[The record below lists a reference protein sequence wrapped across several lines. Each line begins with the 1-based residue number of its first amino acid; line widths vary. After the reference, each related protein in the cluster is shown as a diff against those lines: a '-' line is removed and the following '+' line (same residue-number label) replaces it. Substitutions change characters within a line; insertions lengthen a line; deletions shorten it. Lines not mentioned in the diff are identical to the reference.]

1 MSAVGPRTHRNRSRI
16 SFVAT
21 VVTLAMVVS
30 AVSATA
36 EAAPPDPL
44 DTMQGIVD
52 DLAVELGLDP
62 DDPTALRS
70 AVDDTI
76 ADLDAS
82 LAKSPGDPLLLAARE
97 QLVEAANDGGM
108 QVEQLA
114 PDPAGGAAAAAL
126 VESSFAPAALTASSS
141 VAMDPPGSFEGPISF
156 EQPWAVVTGQ
166 SLRMSNLQAGLGA
179 DGLNIVDMVVAD
191 VNGDGVDDIVSLAY
205 GRRDSALAIPFSVSQ
220 RDVYV
225 LVNRADGFGG
235 FEPGTAY
242 AMGVANAYTTSAGG
256 LDVGDVDNDDDL
268 DIVIGL
274 DQRLEIRTLL
284 NDGNGAFPNQEN
296 TSVAKRPDGTVLL
309 AELTGDS
316 FLDVAATSRDGGL
329 TMIMRGNGTGTF
341 VPETDLVSPVP
352 ETVTAIDLA
361 GDTHLVT
368 NRYVYGESA
377 TLQLWKRNPGDGTWT
392 PSTLRAP
399 TPTTSPVMV
408 DVHADAAWV
417 GDVNKDGRADL
428 VAAGAYNNSWGTA
441 QSCVA
446 WASTCARVFLQ
457 DAAGNLVAQNEA
469 YPIETGAYRYG
480 WGTDLNA
487 HGEMYDLDGDGNLDI
502 VAPGKRGGVNVSYG
516 AGDGS
521 FGEAVT
527 WNAMPNMTPTGG
539 WSNAQ
544 VDIGQFQT
552 TVAVAVTDVTG
563 DGKGDLVAATATSEE
578 SSIGRNHSTVSVVPA
593 KAPRV
598 FASAGVTSTLPGTDW
613 IRSDDKLLTHLGD
626 WNGDGRGDVLILGK
640 FDDPATLATTKV
652 AGLVMRPGEPGGFG
666 PTEWIGAI
674 PAECLLG
681 VYISSSAIGD
691 IDGDGWLDVACGDG
705 RLHVVLG
712 DGSGGLEPALDL
724 GWVDTTANSIYAEL
738 SGIAIDDLDGDGLDD
753 VVYVVTRVYDTPG
766 NPTQKYGNLI
776 IGWSRHTKD
785 AQGKTVLAPVA
796 IAHEQAPATS
806 TSGNVWLLARPVIA
820 DVTGDGKVDVTIS
833 GTAADDRFN
842 ILRNVTVAAG
852 SPSFVKNQQNGVF
865 GLDNPDVVANVWYR
879 YMNGLDVEGDG
890 DVDIVAT
897 VSVYHGYYSPYGWTN
912 VLLRNDGGTFTPEAL
927 PGSDGAPGPLAVDID
942 NDGNTDLAWR
952 SSTRGFEIRR
962 GREDG
967 SFALPVSFP
976 IADRGAEWFAFSDID
991 DDGRVDLIAARN
1003 LDGPADDPYPT
1014 LVVDLNTST
1023 GVEGAPDLV
1032 VDAVTVNPTNIQVA
1046 VANRGGSA
1054 VEGGFSTSLWLSVD
1068 NVWGVDDLLLGEVGH
1083 TGRLLQGATSTA
1095 TLTAQLVPLVNGQQ
1109 HVIARTDPR
1118 RQVPEANEN
1127 NNVGST
1133 MVSLAIPELV
1143 VGGAQRVVT
1152 PSATRPGLARI
1163 AATAVPVRITVAGAA
1178 GTVTTGGPDRTPTA
1192 TSAAV
1197 TLAGPGS
1204 LVLPAHGGDRYV
1216 RVEGSGSVTLQ
1227 ATLLPF
1233 GVGRVSPRVVGR
1245 TGAATLLISGVAL
1258 DASMT
1263 VELVKGASRIQATS
1277 VSVVGDGLA
1286 ATMPMSGAAIG
1297 SYDLVVTD
1305 GAESSSLPG
1314 AVSVQAP
1321 STTIGDGDVNQLVL
1335 STFAPTSVL
1344 GHWTYDYIITYA
1356 NRGLTDIVAPF
1367 LQVNVDSA
1375 LALPGSPYDFDEP
1388 FYVVPEVEGAPAG
1401 VLPPG
1406 STGRIRI
1413 PFRPSSRYGFS
1424 VDVFSAQTSLPH
1436 NWAQELAGD
1445 PPESLT
1451 QEEYD
1456 SVLADLVASA
1466 GTTSGSYVAAAQR
1479 TRAELLA
1486 DGVRIDDLGVLRKVM
1501 VDRLVDALPGVFLR
1515 GTVATAT
1522 AAPAVGVVVT
1532 ATEGDR
1538 ELTTT
1543 TRYDGSFSFR
1553 DTLDLGVGD
1562 TAGDWEIALD
1572 GYGPDPVAIVTAGEP
1587 EATDIVV
1594 SLPAWTPVAGVVT
1607 DQVSGDPVED
1617 ALVSVR
1623 DAAGRSASARTDAEG
1638 AYSFAGIS
1646 SGTFE
1651 VVAAKELLTSPVAP
1665 LVVPGGGAP
1674 QTLDLVI
1681 GTAGSIVG
1689 TVVAPGGAPVVG
1701 ASVLARTPAGN
1712 LGATTGAD
1720 GTFALADVVPGTIG
1734 LVVTA
1739 PDWAGRAV
1747 DVAVV
1752 ADTVADAG
1760 TIALR
1765 TAATVSGV
1773 VEDATGSPIVGATV
1787 GASSEASPTTVTG
1800 ADGSY
1805 ALGNVPVGV
1814 TSIVASADGYLSSS
1828 AVVDVA
1834 AGASNTANF
1843 TLVTGYKITATV
1855 TDGTDPIEGA
1865 VVRLGSVDVDGVEP
1879 STIATDVD
1887 GRVVFESLPPGDYI
1901 VSVGAEATQVELGA
1915 ADATVGLIVPAGHTI
1930 TGTVVDGAPGPV
1942 DGAYVVVFGVPA
1954 VGPVT
1959 EANRITEISTEP
1971 DGTFSFNARAA
1982 SAYEL
1987 VVSDPA
1993 VGLRRI
1999 AVPAAADGI
2008 ITDVGDIGPSGSAV
2022 TATADWSGFDDQATA
2037 LLTPVD
2043 LDDDLG
2049 VWVGNSGT
2057 TVDMFDS
2064 GRVPDGSYTLR
2075 YAGSALTF
2083 TTTVTVAGD
2092 TELTLTKPATGVLS
2106 GVALD
2111 DDGAPLPDALVLAW
2125 SAGGQSVEVMSDAN
2139 GAWSFGAVP
2148 VGVWSVAVTHPELG
2162 VLSIESVTVAAGPVG
2177 LRMPE
2182 ATPLRQAS
2190 PPAALSVPSQ
2200 LEADLNCTSDPDARM
2215 GALGRVTN
2223 ALVPAWDG
2231 TATTVY
2237 YRPIGSQG
2245 FAGSV
2250 EAAGDGSFRTPD
2262 LPDGTYEVVVRAE
2275 GFEASPAKQ
2284 FTVPGFVT
2292 SNGFRCRPDVGAI
2305 ARGESVIDPPPPPPM
2320 PGADEIRAILERS
2333 FDGDRPSRFNMER
2346 IRDYEPPKPPEKC
2359 PPPPPGGEAAP
2370 CPPPPPPPPPPS
2382 PLPCVGGSPTASP
2395 PSPDDEADDEKKE
2408 NPAATAYLAAAKN
2421 YANQALDL
2429 HDRWGAQYNRILKE
2443 YVIQVSLAVSRF
2455 AIIAGEVVGLF
2466 TGVIKVVANAPK
2478 FVRAAKALD
2487 KLEEL
2492 GQGLGAADAI
2502 YKLLDAFGPIKGLL
2516 TTFVANVTTSAF
2528 TGDFST
2534 AKLTSGEIDEAMKAV
2549 RDAAAGALSDLPAG
2563 KLLKVVGDIVPVYA
2577 GVVST
2582 IEQINGLMDD
2592 YSSAVKSMDAMDEAL
2607 EGYAQ
2612 QWDQLSARAQ
2622 KYWRAYLDALTN
2634 EKNEEAG
2641 NDAPKRPLP
2650 PLPPGRPGPKGPDC
2664 GRVFVSHDP
2673 NEISGPEG
2681 YGDGRWIQPG
2691 SVMGYRIGFENLG
2704 PGSEVIPEG
2713 ASLATAPAQVVGV
2726 TLPLDDDLDLATF
2739 ELGDFGFGVTSPA
2752 TGTRFSVPAGA
2763 RQFEESRDV
2772 PMTVQSFDGPGTED
2786 VVLQLRARAW
2796 LDTAKREAHWLIE
2809 LIDPATGT
2817 THRDP
2822 LAGFLPPEPVAPAG
2836 AGQGFAEYFV
2846 SSAPATAT
2854 GASISATA
2862 DIVFDRNDPIVT
2874 NTWTNRVDGVSPT
2887 SAMSALAPTTTV
2899 GTVINWAGTDNG
2911 SGVDRY
2917 DVWRKI
2923 DDGPL
2928 VLWLDHT
2935 TLTEVPMVGTVGRRY
2950 GFAVSASDGV
2960 GNLEEAPTAVQAS
2973 TVAAA
2978 PLVVTAPSAPSSVA
2992 AVAGNGAATV
3002 SWAAPASDGGSPI
3015 TGYEVRSSPGGLSCS
3030 ATFARTCVVSG
3041 LTNGTGYTFEAR
3053 TLNAS
3058 GVSPWSAPSGAVTP
3072 TAPSGT
3078 GGESGAGTGGD
3089 SGAGTGGGGSGGTGY
3104 ASLVPARLF
3113 DSRAPGLTVDGQLSG
3128 GGRVAAGSTTEVSVS
3143 GRGGV
3148 PSGAGAAVLNVTVVD
3163 AGAAGFVTVF
3173 PCGQAVPNAS
3183 NLNVA
3188 AGQTVPN
3195 AVVSKLGV
3203 GGKVCVFSSVSA
3215 HVLVDVNGSFPSVSD
3230 YASLVPAR
3238 LFDSR
3243 APGLTVDGQLSGGG
3257 RVAAGST
3264 TEVSVSGRGGVPSG
3278 AGAAVLNVTVV
3289 DAGAAGFVT
3298 VFPCGQAVPNAS
3310 NLNVAAGQTVPNAV
3324 VSKLGVG
3331 GKVCVFSSVSA
3342 HVLVDVNG
3350 SFPSVSDYAS
3360 LVPAR
3365 LFDSRAP
3372 GLTVDGQLSG
3382 GGRVAAGSTT
3392 EVSVSGRGGVPS
3404 GAGAAV
3410 LNVTVVD
3417 AGAAGF
3423 VTVFP
3428 CGQAVPNASNL
3439 NVAAGQTVPNAV
3451 VSKLGV
3457 GGKVCVFSS
3466 VSAHVLVDV
3475 NGSFP

>member
-1 MSAVGPRTHRNRSRI
+1 MSPDLSRPHGRRARI
-16 SFVAT
+16 LFIASFVTA
-21 VVTLAMVVS
+21 AMVVS
-30 AVSATA
+30 AVSVVA
-36 EAAPPDPL
+36 EAAAPDPL
-44 DTMQGIVD
+44 DVMQGVVD
-52 DLAVELGLDP
+52 DLADELGLDAN
-62 DDPTALRS
+62 DPNALRS
-70 AVDDTI
+70 AVDDAL
-76 ADLDAS
+76 ADLEAG
-82 LAKSPGDPLLLAARE
+82 LAETPDDPLLLEARE
-97 QLVEAANDGGM
+97 QLVAAATDAGM
-108 QVEQLA
+108 QL
-114 PDPAGGAAAAAL
+114 DLPADTSVVGASESPAL
-126 VESSFAPAALTASSS
+126 LESSFVPAALTASSP

-191 VNGDGVDDIVSLAY
+191 VDGYGGDDIVSLAF
-205 GRRDSALAIPFSVSQ
+205 GRRDSALPVPFSVSQ

-235 FEPGTAY
+235 FESGTAY
-242 AMGVANAYTTSAGG
+242 AMGVANAYTISAGG
-256 LDVGDVDNDDDL
+256 LDVGDVDNDGDA

-309 AELTGDS
+309 ADLTGDG
-316 FLDVAATSRDGGL
+316 FLDVAATSRHGGL
-329 TMIMRGNGTGTF
+329 TMILRGNGTGTF
-341 VPETDLVSPVP
+341 VPETDLVAPAP

-361 GDTHLVT
+361 GVTHLVI
-368 NRYVYGESA
+368 NRYLYGESA
-377 TLQLWKRNPGDGTWT
+377 ALQLWTRNPGDGSWSPT
-392 PSTLRAP
+392 TLRAP
-399 TPTTSPVMV
+399 TPVEPPVMV
-408 DVHADAAWV
+408 DLAAATAWV
-417 GDVNKDGRADL
+417 ADVDNDGDEDL
-428 VAAGAYNNSWGTA
+428 VAVGEYNNAWGPA
-441 QSCVA
+441 RSCVA

-457 DAAGNLVAQNEA
+457 DDDGNLVAQAGA
-469 YPIETGAYRYG
+469 YPIEAGTYRDGG
-480 WGTDLNA
+480 WNLDLNQR
-487 HGEMYDLDGDGNLDI
+487 GRMYDLDGDRNIDI
-502 VAPGKRGGVNVSYG
+502 IAPGARGGVNVSYG
-516 AGDGS
+516 RGDGT
-521 FGEAVT
+521 FGEPVT
-527 WNAMPNMTPTGG
+527 WNALPNMTPTGG
-539 WSNAQ
+539 WSNTHT
-544 VDIGQFQT
+544 DIGQFHT
-552 TVAVAVTDVTG
+552 TVAVAVTDATG
-563 DGKGDLVAATATSEE
+563 DGRGDLVAATVASGN
-578 SSIGRNHSTVSVVPA
+578 SIGRNHSTVSVVPA

-626 WNGDGRGDVLILGK
+626 WNGDGRDDVLILGK
-640 FDDPATLATTKV
+640 FDDPATVATKTKV

-666 PTEWIGAI
+666 PTEWIGLI

-691 IDGDGWLDVACGDG
+691 IDGDGRLDVACGDG
-705 RLHVVLG
+705 RLHVVFG
-712 DGSGGLEPALDL
+712 NGSGGLEPALDL
-724 GWVDTTANSIYAEL
+724 GWVDTTANSIYAEV
-738 SGIAIDDLDGDGLDD
+738 SGIAIDDLDGDGRDD

-766 NPTQKYGNLI
+766 DPTQKSGNLI
-776 IGWSRHTKD
+776 IGWSRRTVD
-785 AQGKTVLAPVA
+785 AEGETVMAPVA
-796 IAHEQAPATS
+796 IAHEQTRATS
-806 TSGNVWLLARPVIA
+806 TSGANVWFLARPVIA

-833 GTAADDRFN
+833 GAVADDRFN
-842 ILRNVTVAAG
+842 IFRNDTVGAG
-852 SPSFVKNQQNGVF
+852 SPSFVKTDQNGVF
-865 GLDNPDVVANVWYR
+865 GLDNPDVVADVQYR

-890 DVDIVAT
+890 DVDIMAT

-912 VLLRNDGGTFTPEAL
+912 VLLRNDGTGTFTPEAL
-927 PGSDGAPGPLAVDID
+927 PGSDGAPSPLAVDID

-976 IADRGAEWFAFSDID
+976 IADRGAEWIAFSDVD
-991 DDGRVDLIAARN
+991 DDGRVDLLAARN
-1003 LDGPADDPYPT
+1003 LDGPEDDPYPT

-1118 RQVPEANEN
+1118 RQVAEANEN

-1133 MVSLAIPELV
+1133 TVSLAIPELV
-1143 VGGAQRVVT
+1143 VGGAPRVVT
-1152 PSATRPGLARI
+1152 PSATRPGLARV
-1163 AATAVPVRITVAGAA
+1163 AASAVPVRITVAGAT
-1178 GTVTTGGPDRTPTA
+1178 GVVTTGGPDRVPTA
-1192 TSAAV
+1192 TAAAA

-1204 LVLPAHGGDRYV
+1204 LVLPPNSGDSFV
-1216 RVEGSGSVTLQ
+1216 RVEGTGPVTLT
-1227 ATLLPF
+1227 ATALPF
-1233 GVGRVSPRVVGR
+1233 GVGRVAPRVVGR
-1245 TGAATLLISGVAL
+1245 TGDATLAISGVAL

-1263 VELVKGASRIQATS
+1263 VELVRGASRIQARS

-1286 ATMPMSGAAIG
+1286 ATMPMNGAAIG

-1445 PPESLT
+1445 PPDSLT

-1522 AAPAVGVVVT
+1522 AAPAAGVVVT

-1623 DAAGRSASARTDAEG
+1623 DAAGRSASARTDAVG

-1646 SGTFE
+1646 PGTFE
-1651 VVAAKELLTSPVAP
+1651 VVAAKELLTSPAAA

-1701 ASVLARTPAGN
+1701 ASVLARTPAGD
-1712 LGATTGAD
+1712 LVATTGAD

-1734 LVVTA
+1734 LVVTS

-1765 TAATVSGV
+1765 TAVTVSGV

-1805 ALGNVPVGV
+1805 ALGNVPVGIN
-1814 TSIVASADGYLSSS
+1814 SIVASAENYLSSS

-1834 AGASNTANF
+1834 AVASNTANF

-1879 STIATDVD
+1879 STVATAAD
-1887 GRVVFESLPPGDYI
+1887 GHVVFESLPPGEYI
-1901 VSVGAEATQVELGA
+1901 VSIGARAEQVA
-1915 ADATVGLIVPAGHTI
+1915 IDDADETVTLVAPAGHTI
-1930 TGTVVDGAPGPV
+1930 SGTVIDGTAEPV

-1999 AVPAAADGI
+1999 AIPAAADGI

-2022 TATADWSGFDDQATA
+2022 TATADWTSFDDQATA
-2037 LLTPVD
+2037 LLTPVG

-2057 TVDMFDS
+2057 TVDTFDF
-2064 GRVPDGSYTLR
+2064 GTVPDGSYTLR
-2075 YAGSALTF
+2075 YAGAALTF

-2092 TELTLTKPATGVLS
+2092 TGLTLTKPATGVLS

-2125 SAGGQSVEVMSDAN
+2125 TAGGQSVEVMTDAD

-2148 VGVWSVAVTHPELG
+2148 VGVWSVAVTHPEFG
-2162 VLSIESVTVAAGPVG
+2162 VLSIDPMTVTAGPSG
-2177 LRMPE
+2177 LRMPA
-2182 ATPLRQAS
+2182 ATSMGLISMLTAPTV
-2190 PPAALSVPSQ
+2190 PALLGTLGSGRECTFDPKARLSAIGWVV
-2200 LEADLNCTSDPDARM
+2200 NPDI
-2215 GALGRVTN
+2215 
-2223 ALVPAWDG
+2223 PAWDG

-2237 YRPIGSQG
+2237 FRPVGQPG

-2250 EAAGDGSFRTPD
+2250 QTLPDGSFTTPK
-2262 LPDGTYEVVVRAE
+2262 LPDGDYEVIVRAE
-2275 GFEASPAKQ
+2275 GFEATPAKG
-2284 FTVPGFVT
+2284 FSIPGSVD
-2292 SNGFRCRPDVGAI
+2292 NNYRCGADLDKI
-2305 ARGESVIDPPPPPPM
+2305 ERGESVIDPPVPPPM

-2382 PLPCVGGSPTASP
+2382 PPSCVGGSPTASP
-2395 PSPDDEADDEKKE
+2395 PSPDDEADDKKKE

-2443 YVIQVSLAVSRF
+2443 YVLQVSLAVSRF
-2455 AIIAGEVVGLF
+2455 AVIAGEVVGLF
-2466 TGVIKVVANAPK
+2466 TGVIKLLANAPRL
-2478 FVRAAKALD
+2478 VRAVKALETLD
-2487 KLEEL
+2487 SLNTGVSGIEAL
-2492 GQGLGAADAI
+2492 GNVI
-2502 YKLLDAFGPIKGLL
+2502 EKFGPIKGVL
-2516 TTFVANVTTSAF
+2516 TTFVANVVGGVT
-2528 TGDFST
+2528 TGDFSA
-2534 AKLTSGEIDEAMKAV
+2534 AKLSDGELTELINAA
-2549 RDAAAGALSDLPAG
+2549 RDATAAAAGALPPG
-2563 KLLKVVGDIVPVYA
+2563 KLLKFLGDAVPVYS
-2577 GVVST
+2577 GVVTT

-2612 QWDQLSARAQ
+2612 QWEQLSARAQ
-2622 KYWRAYLDALTN
+2622 QYWRAYLDALTN

-2726 TLPLDDDLDLATF
+2726 TLPLDDELDLATF
-2739 ELGDFGFGVTSPA
+2739 ELGDFGFGVTSAA

-2809 LIDPATGT
+2809 LIDPETGT

-2822 LAGFLPPEPVAPAG
+2822 FAGFLPPEPVAPAG
-2836 AGQGFAEYFV
+2836 EGQGFAEYFV

-2887 SAMSALAPTTTV
+2887 SSMSALAPSTTV
-2899 GTVINWAGTDNG
+2899 GTGISWAGTDNG

-3030 ATFARTCVVSG
+3030 TSVRTHLCGVGLDERHGLHLRGARVERV
-3041 LTNGTGYTFEAR
+3041 
-3053 TLNAS
+3053 
-3058 GVSPWSAPSGAVTP
+3058 
-3072 TAPSGT
+3072 
-3078 GGESGAGTGGD
+3078 
-3089 SGAGTGGGGSGGTGY
+3089 
-3104 ASLVPARLF
+3104 
-3113 DSRAPGLTVDGQLSG
+3113 
-3128 GGRVAAGSTTEVSVS
+3128 GRVAMVGAVGRSDADCPQRYRRWEWRGHRRRWIWRYGLCVVGAGS
-3143 GRGGV
+3143 
-3148 PSGAGAAVLNVTVVD
+3148 VV
-3163 AGAAGFVTVF
+3163 
-3173 PCGQAVPNAS
+3173 
-3183 NLNVA
+3183 
-3188 AGQTVPN
+3188 
-3195 AVVSKLGV
+3195 
-3203 GGKVCVFSSVSA
+3203 
-3215 HVLVDVNGSFPSVSD
+3215 
-3230 YASLVPAR
+3230 
-3238 LFDSR
+3238 
-3243 APGLTVDGQLSGGG
+3243 
-3257 RVAAGST
+3257 
-3264 TEVSVSGRGGVPSG
+3264 
-3278 AGAAVLNVTVV
+3278 
-3289 DAGAAGFVT
+3289 
-3298 VFPCGQAVPNAS
+3298 
-3310 NLNVAAGQTVPNAV
+3310 
-3324 VSKLGVG
+3324 
-3331 GKVCVFSSVSA
+3331 
-3342 HVLVDVNG
+3342 
-3350 SFPSVSDYAS
+3350 
-3360 LVPAR
+3360 
-3365 LFDSRAP
+3365 
-3372 GLTVDGQLSG
+3372 
-3382 GGRVAAGSTT
+3382 
-3392 EVSVSGRGGVPS
+3392 
-3404 GAGAAV
+3404 
-3410 LNVTVVD
+3410 
-3417 AGAAGF
+3417 
-3423 VTVFP
+3423 
-3428 CGQAVPNASNL
+3428 
-3439 NVAAGQTVPNAV
+3439 
-3451 VSKLGV
+3451 
-3457 GGKVCVFSS
+3457 
-3466 VSAHVLVDV
+3466 
-3475 NGSFP
+3475 